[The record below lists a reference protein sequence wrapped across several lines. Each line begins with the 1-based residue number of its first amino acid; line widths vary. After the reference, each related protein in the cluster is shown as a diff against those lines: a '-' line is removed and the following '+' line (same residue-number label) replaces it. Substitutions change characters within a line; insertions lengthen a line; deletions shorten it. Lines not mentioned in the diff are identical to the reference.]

1 MRRKL
6 SLLLLLPFWLGASPP
21 PSDTLPPQ
29 TEAAIARYRAELD
42 RVQTARG
49 RTSMEHLF
57 ALTDTLH
64 DYLIYAGPIVSWNG
78 RHEGLVN
85 MESISEAE
93 YERLSERLPGI
104 LLNREE
110 VVIIEADSSVFL
122 PLARAKGLEADRDF
136 MRVYFRTYPDAWP
149 VYIRQE
155 TDFSGC
161 MEYGSGL
168 LVELYGEWRG
178 FLARHTGRYVGE
190 AAEQMREFERAFLEP
205 GGACGSRETV
215 RREIRL
221 FLSRFPEDPN
231 ASRARE
237 ALANLRGD

>member
-1 MRRKL
+1 MRRNR

-136 MRVYFRTYPDAWP
+136 MRVDRRRTSA
-149 VYIRQE
+149 
-155 TDFSGC
+155 
-161 MEYGSGL
+161 
-168 LVELYGEWRG
+168 G

-190 AAEQMREFERAFLEP
+190 ATEQMREFERAFLEP

-221 FLSRFPEDPN
+221 FLSRFPEDPI